1 MIEVVAAAN
10 CDDVN
15 ISWKT
20 PGKLPGCLGFALK
33 REPEGGTAEFLQ
45 TSMPFEGHTA
55 NPGETQPSS
64 VLPIQRFVWTDHLAP
79 TDVRLRYRVCPVEG
93 SADAPQLAAES
104 EWSAWTD
111 WVSCATGQTPGFQM
125 WPNRGV
131 VAAPWVD
138 RRLDALGKLPANV
151 GETSSAILT
160 AAIATAGDQLRT
172 DLGGPVL
179 EHLREQ
185 FATAKAANESM
196 YVALYELRDDE
207 LTDLLI
213 AAGDRAHVIVAN
225 GAFSSDDP
233 DPNKP
238 WADRLAA
245 AGIDVQRRLVSS
257 PHYAH
262 NKFIVF
268 VDGATSTPK
277 RVWTGSTNWTPSGL
291 CTQAN
296 HAVLI
301 DDETIARGFLEYWQ
315 RIHAAG
321 SGYPTTFAP
330 ANGTPASSG
339 TPPVSM
345 RAWFVPVLD
354 FVDLDDARALISAAQ
369 QGALFLMFRPG
380 NDHTLVDQLKALHT
394 EGKFI
399 RGVVNTNFLGQNTAP
414 TIQFFNK
421 SATARHASP
430 ELILPDHLRDAVA
443 NDDPEVGVQGVLIH
457 SKTIV
462 LDPFGDHPV
471 VMTGSHNLGEKA
483 SKSNDDNLVIIEHA
497 PGLAREFAVYIMNV
511 YDQYKW
517 RYEVGLRRQAA
528 QAAATGAAAPRA
540 AHKPWNGLKTKDT
553 WQNASYL
560 ADAATEAAFWF
571 GG

>member
-20 PGKLPGCLGFALK
+20 PGKLSGCLGFAVQ
-33 REPEGGTAEFLQ
+33 REPDGGIAEFLK
-45 TSMPFEGHTA
+45 TSMPFEGQDA
-55 NPGETQPSS
+55 NPGETHPSS
-64 VLPIQRFVWTDHLAP
+64 VWPIQRFVWTDHLAP
-79 TDVRLRYRVCPVEG
+79 SDVRLRYRVCPVEG
-93 SADAPQLAAES
+93 TADAPQLTADS

-111 WVSCATGQTPGFQM
+111 WVSCATGQTPGFEM

-138 RRLDALGKLPANV
+138 RRLDALGKVPANV
-151 GETSSAILT
+151 AKTPSAILT
-160 AAIATAGDQLRT
+160 AAIATQGDQLRT
-172 DLGGPVL
+172 DLAGPVL
-179 EHLREQ
+179 DHLRQQ
-185 FATAKAANESM
+185 FAAAAAAHESM

-207 LTDLLI
+207 LADLLI

-225 GAFSSDDP
+225 GAFSSTDP
-233 DPNKP
+233 DPNKE

-245 AGIDVQRRLVSS
+245 AGIDVQRRLVGS

-268 VDGATSTPK
+268 TDTGGTPK

-296 HAVLI
+296 HAIVI
-301 DDETIARGFLEYWQ
+301 NDETIAQGFYDYWQ
-315 RIHAAG
+315 RIHAAQ
-321 SGYPTTFAP
+321 SGYPAGFAI
-330 ANGTPASSG
+330 ANGIPASSTKG
-339 TPPVSM
+339 TVTT
-345 RAWFVPVLD
+345 RAWFVPVLN
-354 FVDLDDARALISAAQ
+354 FVDLDDARALISGAQ

-380 NDHTLVDQLKALHT
+380 NDRTLVDQLKDLYT
-394 EGKFI
+394 KGKFI
-399 RGVVNTNFLGQNTAP
+399 RGVVNTNFLGPNTAP

-421 SATARHASP
+421 TATARHASP
-430 ELILPDHLRDAVA
+430 ELILPDHLQDAVA
-443 NDDPEVGVQGVLIH
+443 NDNPEVGVQGVLIH

-462 LDPFGDHPV
+462 LDPFGNHPV

-528 QAAATGAAAPRA
+528 RAAATGAPAPPA
-540 AHKPWNGLKTKDT
+540 AHKPWTGLRTKDT
-553 WQNASYL
+553 WQNKSYL

-571 GG
+571 GT